1 MITLFHFLWRHK
13 FILVLAAALGFGFY
27 FLTSTIVN
35 FNFNSKLNEFNS
47 WASNLEQV
55 DNSNTTLQAATVER
69 VVDGDTIVVLLN
81 GESKKV
87 RLIGIDAAE
96 SVHPDTSKNAEEG
109 KTASEHLKETLVAGT
124 EVWLEKDT
132 SDTDK
137 YDRLLRYVWLTKP
150 DTTISYTADYI
161 KPKMLNAILVSDG
174 YAKAKDFP
182 PDTKYSKVFHSLENS

>member
-1 MITLFHFLWRHK
+1 MITLFRFLWRHK
-13 FILVLAAALGFGFY
+13 FIILLVVALGFGSY
-27 FLTSTIVN
+27 FLTSTILS
-35 FNFNSKLNEFNS
+35 FNFDSKLNEFNS
-47 WASNLEQV
+47 WVSKFEQA

-69 VVDGDTIVVLLN
+69 VVDGDTIVVSLN

-87 RLIGIDAAE
+87 RLIGIDTPE
-96 SVHPDTSKNAEEG
+96 SVHPDTSKNTEEG
-109 KTASEHLKETLVAGT
+109 KTASDHLKEMLTAKT
-124 EVWLEKDT
+124 EVWLEKDI

-150 DTTISYTADYI
+150 DTTIPYTVDYI

-182 PDTKYSKVFHSLENS
+182 PDTKYSKVFHSLENN